1 MLPAGFCAGRARTK
15 LLNGQEAQATATLTR
30 LTTEADVPYP
40 YEESSS
46 ASEYANDIQGQAGAC
61 PPKDIEYRIYPEW
74 DFTDLFGDP
83 PDNVITA

>member
-1 MLPAGFCAGRARTK
+1 
-15 LLNGQEAQATATLTR
+15 
-30 LTTEADVPYP
+30 VPYP